1 MLDALK
7 AELAAVHRFI
17 DILQQEQTAL
27 VKADVDTLLPLSD
40 SKSKQ
45 ADALRLLAQQ
55 RVEQLIQAGFSGD
68 RNGMEA
74 WLATHDNQQD
84 IAKVWGGLLEEG
96 RTAQRLNELNGKLI
110 LIHLQHN
117 QQALS
122 ALSTAAN
129 QSSVYGPD
137 GQPNTKIS
145 TSSRIIGK
153 V

>member
-1 MLDALK
+1 
-7 AELAAVHRFI
+7 
-17 DILQQEQTAL
+17 
-27 VKADVDTLLPLSD
+27 
-40 SKSKQ
+40 
-45 ADALRLLAQQ
+45 LAQQ
-55 RVEQLIQAGFSGD
+55 RIDHLLQAGFKGD
-68 RNGMEA
+68 REGMETWIA
-74 WLATHDNQQD
+74 AQNNPQD
-84 IAKVWGGLLEEG
+84 ISKAWNQLLQAG
-96 RTAQRLNELNGKLI
+96 STAQRLNELNGKLI

-137 GQPNTKIS
+137 GQPHNTIS